1 MEFKDDFVD
10 YLENEHKLPVASLK
24 EQTAQLE
31 ENEKLH
37 EAREAEETK
46 YLKQKAIA
54 EQYEVQI
61 EKLKQQVESE
71 ANERRKVEQR
81 LDSVWQGAWTVA
93 LITLMVI
100 AIIYRLKT

>member
-93 LITLMVI
+93 LITLAVS
-100 AIIYRLKT
+100 ATIYRL